1 MSLEENIPPAADV
14 SRDLLVH
21 ALNESRDGITI
32 ADARQPDAPL
42 IYVNGGFEKLTGYS
56 PEDVIGKNYHV
67 LFGADTGQPEI
78 ASLRAAIAKGRGCV
92 VTLRNYRKDGTMF
105 WSQLSI
111 SPVHNSEGTLT
122 HFIGIQKDASDRH
135 LLENGLS
142 AMLYT
147 DPLVGISNRRHFDER
162 FSNLLHVAQRIH
174 SGMSLMMIDLD
185 HFSKFNERYGQS
197 AGDECLRMVG
207 DCIAKTFNRTSD
219 CVARYGGEE
228 FVVVSFSSG
237 VEALRQHARK
247 LCEQVRLLSIPHSD
261 SPHGVVTISIGGVHR
276 LPNRDTTEQL
286 LVEQAERELLSA
298 KRGGRDRVHIIS

>member
-1 MSLEENIPPAADV
+1 MSLAANISPAVDV
-14 SRDLLVH
+14 SRDLLVK

-32 ADARQPDAPL
+32 ADARRQDIPL
-42 IYVNGGFEKLTGYS
+42 IYVNGGFEKLTGYAS
-56 PEDVIGKNYHV
+56 EEVIGKNYHV
-67 LFGADTGQPEI
+67 LFGDDTGQPEI
-78 ASLRAAIAKGRGCV
+78 VSLRAAIAKGQGCV

-111 SPVHNSEGTLT
+111 SPVHNAEGTLT
-122 HFIGIQKDASDRH
+122 HFIGIQKDASDRK
-135 LLENGLS
+135 LLENDLS
-142 AMLYT
+142 TMIYT

-185 HFSKFNERYGQS
+185 HFSQFNERYGQS

-207 DCIAKTFNRTSD
+207 DCIARTFNRTSD

-237 VEALRQHARK
+237 VEAFRQHARK
-247 LCEQVRLLSIPHSD
+247 VCEQVRMLSIPHSD

-286 LVEQAERELLSA
+286 LMEQAERELLSA
-298 KRGGRDRVHIIS
+298 KRGGRDRVHVIG

>member
-1 MSLEENIPPAADV
+1 MGLAAKISPAADV
-14 SRDLLVH
+14 PRDLLVQ
-21 ALNESRDGITI
+21 ALNESRDGIAI
-32 ADARQPDAPL
+32 FDARQQDTPL
-42 IYVNGGFEKLTGYS
+42 IYVNGGFERLTGYAS
-56 PEDVIGKNYHV
+56 EEVIGKNYHV
-67 LFGADTGQPEI
+67 LFGADAGQPEL
-78 ASLRAAIAKGRGCV
+78 ASLRAAIAMGQGCV
-92 VTLRNYRKDGTMF
+92 VMLRNYRKDGTMF
-105 WSQLSI
+105 WSQFSI
-111 SPVHNSEGTLT
+111 SPVHDAEGTLT
-122 HFIGIQKDASDRH
+122 HYIGVQKDASDRK
-135 LLENGLS
+135 LPESDLS
-142 AMLYT
+142 TMIYT

-207 DCIAKTFNRTSD
+207 VCIAKTFNRTSD

-237 VEALRQHARK
+237 AEALRQHARK

-261 SPHGVVTISIGGVHR
+261 SPHGVLTISIGGVHL

-286 LVEQAERELLSA
+286 LVEQAEQELLSA
-298 KRGGRDRVHIIS
+298 KRSGRDRVHIIS